1 MWAFGVGNYAP
12 AEAAS
17 AARTMFSRPRER
29 PDAVFVASD
38 HMAFAVMDTL
48 RFELGLRIPQDVSV
62 VGFDDVPQASWPSYA
77 LTTVAQPL
85 ERMVSETVGLL
96 RSYLRDDSLQP
107 AQEVVLP
114 GELKI
119 RSSTRVL
126 TGVLHRRSD
135 RKSSTKTQTKSPGGN

>member
-1 MWAFGVGNYAP
+1 ADD
-12 AEAAS
+12 
-17 AARTMFSRPRER
+17 R

-48 RFELGLRIPQDVSV
+48 RFELGLRVPDDVSV

-85 ERMVSETVGLL
+85 DRMVAETVNLL
-96 RSYLRDDSLQP
+96 RSYLRDNSLQP
-107 AQEVVLP
+107 AQTVVLP

-119 RSSTRVL
+119 RSSVQRKLAPIPVRL
-126 TGVLHRRSD
+126 GKRR
-135 RKSSTKTQTKSPGGN
+135 NA